1 MQIMLWIMFA
11 VFCISGI
18 TFMIIKSHAGVE
30 AFVSTKS
37 AWTLAHTQA
46 KNALNDYFE
55 SHKQQD
61 FESFEKHINTCLE
74 TRESLIDFKQK
85 NYSEAQNHLSN
96 GQIHPNTIPDL
107 AFLYRYFTVIPQ
119 IKILLNHWEKANQK
133 IYEFHT
139 AAKLFNQ
146 AILNQAPPHIIKI
159 QQSKIEG
166 LYDKITPIERH
177 LDNSVH
183 RITAWIGQT
192 TFWLTGLIYTLMGLM
207 LYFGIRR
214 TLNAFHERDAL
225 YHATFHHANVGI
237 IQMDLNGR
245 IQRMNQAFLDIFTVT
260 PKDMKGR
267 RAMDILQNHQNQPP
281 HDQDVFQS
289 LSPTEP
295 TFSYHFKINSRTGQ
309 LLWLKATI
317 TKIHN
322 QQNKALYCIA
332 MIEDITELHA
342 VNEQLKELAHHDYL
356 TGLANKFTFDKKLAE
371 KVKTKQTG
379 VLFCMDL
386 DKFKNIND
394 TAGHAAGDKALVE
407 VAQVLRL
414 SFKKDDVI
422 ARIGGDEFAAFV
434 SGIDMNTAA
443 IIKSGITKAIEHHLI
458 TYKGQTFH
466 LGISIG
472 MAELDEN
479 TISSKQ
485 LMLQADTAAYEAKSN
500 RG

>member
-1 MQIMLWIMFA
+1 
-11 VFCISGI
+11 
-18 TFMIIKSHAGVE
+18 
-30 AFVSTKS
+30 
-37 AWTLAHTQA
+37 
-46 KNALNDYFE
+46 
-55 SHKQQD
+55 
-61 FESFEKHINTCLE
+61 
-74 TRESLIDFKQK
+74 
-85 NYSEAQNHLSN
+85 
-96 GQIHPNTIPDL
+96 
-107 AFLYRYFTVIPQ
+107 
-119 IKILLNHWEKANQK
+119 
-133 IYEFHT
+133 
-139 AAKLFNQ
+139 
-146 AILNQAPPHIIKI
+146 
-159 QQSKIEG
+159 
-166 LYDKITPIERH
+166 
-177 LDNSVH
+177 
-183 RITAWIGQT
+183 
-192 TFWLTGLIYTLMGLM
+192 
-207 LYFGIRR
+207 
-214 TLNAFHERDAL
+214 
-225 YHATFHHANVGI
+225 
-237 IQMDLNGR
+237 
-245 IQRMNQAFLDIFTVT
+245 
-260 PKDMKGR
+260 
-267 RAMDILQNHQNQPP
+267 
-281 HDQDVFQS
+281 
-289 LSPTEP
+289 
-295 TFSYHFKINSRTGQ
+295 
-309 LLWLKATI
+309 
-317 TKIHN
+317 
-322 QQNKALYCIA
+322 